1 VISLRGTK
9 VMKEQITFLI
19 FGIFFLGMSG
29 FLAFAGMMADSA
41 PPSTTFIMAGMTVMC
56 FCLSYLYPQ
65 YKQKDERMKLIR
77 EKGMFA
83 SFFAMMVY
91 FILMNL
97 GLQLELIELSASA
110 VVHIL
115 STLMISTV
123 FLSFVIFSKI
133 Y

>member
-1 VISLRGTK
+1 MSFLRGK
-9 VMKEQITFLI
+9 KEQITFLV
-19 FGIFFLGMSG
+19 FGIFFLSMSG
-29 FLAFAGMMADSA
+29 FLAFVGVMAESA
-41 PPSTTFIMAGMTVMC
+41 PPSTTFILVGMAVMC

-65 YKQKDERMKLIR
+65 FKQKDERMKLIR

-91 FILMNL
+91 FIVFNL
-97 GLQLELIELSASA
+97 GLQLELIQLSAGA

-115 STLMISTV
+115 STLMICTV
-123 FLSFVIFSKI
+123 FLSFVVYSKI